1 MPRFPSSTSSTAARR
16 HADPPPFICT
26 WEAGGSRAAWV
37 YVAGDLDLVTAP
49 QLRQTLAEAQLDTR
63 LVVLDLRE
71 VTLIDSSGVHVIL
84 DAAAEARREWGRL
97 MLVRG
102 SVPVE
107 RMLTLTKV
115 ADRVLMVD
123 LEPGEPSRGLL
134 DVADTSR
141 RRGAD
146 RCTADGAGVRSG
158 AERRGQAVYGR
169 H

>member
-1 MPRFPSSTSSTAARR
+1 
-16 HADPPPFICT
+16 
-26 WEAGGSRAAWV
+26 
-37 YVAGDLDLVTAP
+37 VAGELDLLSSP
-49 QLRQTLAEAQLDTR
+49 HLRQTLAEAQLDTR

-71 VTLIDSSGVHVIL
+71 VTFIDSSGVHVIL

-115 ADRVLMVD
+115 ADRVLTVD
-123 LEPGEPSRGLL
+123 PEPEEPSRGLL

-141 RRGAD
+141 RRGPD
-146 RCTADGAGVRSG
+146 RCTADGAGVPSG
-158 AERRGQAVYGR
+158 AERRAQAAYGR
-169 H
+169 LSQRRS